1 MLKSP
6 IKYITKLVLR
16 P

>member
-6 IKYITKLVLR
+6 FKYITKLVLR